1 MGTKRLAIAWA
12 DADTAD
18 ALWERYRTEADGEVR
33 SRLHALWLLR
43 TDRRLAEVAA
53 VVGVQDRTVQ
63 RWVSWY
69 RHGGI
74 GEVCAHRAGGYG
86 QPRWLPPEQEA
97 ALAAEAAKGTF
108 ATAEDARQ
116 WVAQQFGVTYRPK
129 GIYGVLSRLRM
140 RPKVPRPVHVKA
152 DRAAQEAWKKGAAR
166 RRSPRRE

>member
-1 MGTKRLAIAWA
+1 MGTGRFAVAWA
-12 DADTAD
+12 DAETAE
-18 ALWERYRTEADGEVR
+18 ALWEQYRKAPAGDVR

-43 TDRRLAEVAA
+43 TDRSLTEVAA
-53 VVGVQDRTVQ
+53 IVGVQDRTVQ

-74 GEVCAHRAGGYG
+74 AEVCAHRAGGYG
-86 QPRWLPPEQEA
+86 QPRWLTPEQEA
-97 ALAAEAAKGTF
+97 ALAAEAAHGTF

-129 GIYGVLSRLRM
+129 GIYGVLHRLRC

-152 DRAAQEAWKKGAAR
+152 DRAAQDAGKKGAAQ
-166 RRSPRRE
+166 RRSRTRE